1 MFRRGGSVLFG
12 FTILLAI
19 VGPIIQYMNRSDI
32 AHQSIQ
38 VWLKLYGGGIY
49 EYHAKTGQWPS
60 RIDDFAKTSLPVK
73 SRYWRESLDMQTFV
87 IVWHK
92 NLKDDPKD
100 NAGLI
105 LAYHNKGLYSQ
116 LGRIWVCWGDLRTE
130 YIKAEDLKA
139 RLQTGDH

>member
-1 MFRRGGSVLFG
+1 MFRRSGTVLLG
-12 FTILLAI
+12 FTVIMAI
-19 VGPIIQYMNRSDI
+19 VLSVWQYFNRSDV

-38 VWLKLYGGGIY
+38 IWLKLYGDGIY

-60 RIDDFAKTSLPVK
+60 RIDDLAKTSLPENF
-73 SRYWRESLDMQTFV
+73 RYWKEILDMQTIA

-92 NLKDDPKD
+92 NLKTDPKD

-116 LGRIWVCWGDLRTE
+116 LGRTWVCGGDLRTE
-130 YIKAEDLKA
+130 YIKTEDLRA
-139 RLQTGDH
+139 RLQAGED